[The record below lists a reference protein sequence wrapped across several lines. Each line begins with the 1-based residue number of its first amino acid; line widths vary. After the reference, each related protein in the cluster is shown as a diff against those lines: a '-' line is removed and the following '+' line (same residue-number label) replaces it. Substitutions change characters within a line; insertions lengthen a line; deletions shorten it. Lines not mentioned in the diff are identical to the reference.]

1 MSSVLITGAS
11 RGLGRE
17 FARQYASAGWTVH
30 AGVRNLHQRS
40 AIKQLQHEQ
49 ITCHELDVA
58 KHDQILSVAA
68 ELAEEPIDLLIN
80 NAGFWLGKDE
90 HYDRCDET
98 QWMEEF
104 QGHLFGTMAMCEAFV
119 DQVTAG
125 DRKLIVNISSGNG
138 SLTLETGIGDYPYN
152 TSKAALNLISKGL
165 AADLKQRG
173 ITVVCFTPGFV
184 ATDMSGPDADLSPH
198 ESVNAMCAIIDT
210 LGPEQTGTFLR
221 YNGEAVPW

>member
-1 MSSVLITGAS
+1 MPSVLITGAS

-40 AIKQLQHEQ
+40 AIKQLQHKQ
-49 ITCHELDVA
+49 ITCHELDVT

-90 HYDRCDET
+90 HYGRCDER

-104 QGHLFGTMAMCEAFV
+104 QVHLFGTMAMCEAFV

-138 SLTLETGIGDYPYN
+138 SLTLESGIGDYPYN

-221 YNGEAVPW
+221 YNGETVPW

>member
-49 ITCHELDVA
+49 ITCHELDVT

-80 NAGFWLGKDE
+80 NAGFWLGKD
-90 HYDRCDET
+90 
-98 QWMEEF
+98 
-104 QGHLFGTMAMCEAFV
+104 
-119 DQVTAG
+119 
-125 DRKLIVNISSGNG
+125 
-138 SLTLETGIGDYPYN
+138 
-152 TSKAALNLISKGL
+152 
-165 AADLKQRG
+165 
-173 ITVVCFTPGFV
+173 
-184 ATDMSGPDADLSPH
+184 
-198 ESVNAMCAIIDT
+198 
-210 LGPEQTGTFLR
+210 
-221 YNGEAVPW
+221 

>member
-1 MSSVLITGAS
+1 MSSLLITGAS

-49 ITCHELDVA
+49 ITCHELDVT

-90 HYDRCDET
+90 HYGSGDET

-104 QGHLFGTMAMCEAFV
+104 QVHLFGTMAMCEAFV

-138 SLTLETGIGDYPYN
+138 SLTLENGIGDYPYN

-184 ATDMSGPDADLSPH
+184 ATDMSGPNADLSPH

-210 LGPEQTGTFLR
+210 LGPEQTGAFLR